1 MLLTQPVFNDRVS
14 IAKERLMPEG
24 MFGVETSQFLIAV
37 GGVAAGFLCLILVMW
52 LIRGRGGPSPFLRGG
67 KNRQPRLQ
75 VLDAA
80 AVDTRRRLVLV
91 RRDDVEHLIMIGG
104 PTDVVIESS
113 IVDGRSPP
121 YHTMMKTVS
130 EPERAA
136 IAADQEPRVAEQP
149 ARPVEASAPPARVT
163 PTIEKTEQPAKTEDK
178 DNFAWLGSEPVE
190 LSPVARPA
198 EPVRPATPPQ
208 PVARQPEPPRPQE
221 TAVAPAQSAPVSPA
235 PVSPAPV
242 SPAPK
247 AVEVAPPAEARTVDP
262 KPVVDF
268 PVIEPRATSATTANP
283 EPIVP
288 AFSASSAAVAVAP
301 IAMKAEPAP
310 MVRIDDAPSAIT
322 PETLRDAPRDVAR
335 NIEPDFEIES
345 PRAQNDA
352 PSIDNA
358 VDLLD
363 AVRDRVFQQPRPA
376 TAATFAT
383 ATAPAPAPVVTPV
396 QRPAPAVVQMP
407 MAAPAQA
414 QQPAPAKPLGS
425 DFERILEE
433 EMATN
438 LAGGNAAPAIGPATS
453 NAPASQLPR
462 RDPGTPR
469 VTGASQEPALQNEI
483 ARIFGEMSVTKD
495 DR

>member
-1 MLLTQPVFNDRVS
+1 
-14 IAKERLMPEG
+14 MPEG
-24 MFGVETSQFLIAV
+24 IFGVETSQLLIAV
-37 GGVAAGFLCLILVMW
+37 GGVAAGFLCLILVLW

-136 IAADQEPRVAEQP
+136 IAEDQQPRVSEHP
-149 ARPVEASAPPARVT
+149 ARPVAASAPPARAMPLT
-163 PTIEKTEQPAKTEDK
+163 EKVEEPAKTEEK

-190 LSPVARPA
+190 LTPAARPA
-198 EPVRPATPPQ
+198 EPARPATPPQ
-208 PVARQPEPPRPQE
+208 PVARKPEPPKLQE
-221 TAVAPAQSAPVSPA
+221 TAAAPAQTAPVSPA
-235 PVSPAPV
+235 PAA
-242 SPAPK
+242 PAPK
-247 AVEVAPPAEARTVDP
+247 AAEVAPPAETRAADP

-268 PVIEPRATSATTANP
+268 PVIEPRATSAAMASP
-283 EPIVP
+283 APVVP

-301 IAMKAEPAP
+301 VIVAPIAVKAEPAP
-310 MVRIDDAPSAIT
+310 MVRIDDAPSAT
-322 PETLRDAPRDVAR
+322 PPATLHDAPKDVAR
-335 NIEPDFEIES
+335 NIEPGFEIES
-345 PRAQNDA
+345 PRVENDA
-352 PSIDNA
+352 PSLDNA

-363 AVRDRVFQQPRPA
+363 AVRDRVFQQPRA
-376 TAATFAT
+376 EAAAAS
-383 ATAPAPAPVVTPV
+383 ATAPIVTPV
-396 QRPAPAVVQMP
+396 QRPAPAVVQMTP
-407 MAAPAQA
+407 VQ

-453 NAPASQLPR
+453 NASSNTAASQLPR
-462 RDPGTPR
+462 RDPGMPR
-469 VTGASQEPALQNEI
+469 VTGATQEPALQNEI

>member
-1 MLLTQPVFNDRVS
+1 
-14 IAKERLMPEG
+14 MPEG
-24 MFGVETSQFLIAV
+24 IFGVETSQLLIAV
-37 GGVAAGFLCLILVMW
+37 GGVAAGFLCLILVLW

-136 IAADQEPRVAEQP
+136 IAADQEPRVSEQV
-149 ARPVEASAPPARVT
+149 ARPAEVSAPPARVT
-163 PTIEKTEQPAKTEDK
+163 PIEKAEQPTKTEDK

-190 LSPVARPA
+190 LSPA
-198 EPVRPATPPQ
+198 EPARTATPPQ
-208 PVARQPEPPRPQE
+208 PVAHKPEPPKRAE
-221 TAVAPAQSAPVSPA
+221 TASAPAQSVPTQSAPVSPA
-235 PVSPAPV
+235 PAAPAP
-242 SPAPK
+242 AAK
-247 AVEVAPPAEARTVDP
+247 AAEVAPPAETRAADP

-268 PVIEPRATSATTANP
+268 PVIEPRSTSAATAGP
-283 EPIVP
+283 APVMP

-301 IAMKAEPAP
+301 VVVAPIAMKAEPAA
-310 MVRIDDAPSAIT
+310 M
-322 PETLRDAPRDVAR
+322 DVAR
-335 NIEPDFEIES
+335 NIEPGFEIES

-352 PSIDNA
+352 PSLDNA

-363 AVRDRVFQQPRPA
+363 AVRDRVFQQPRPEA
-376 TAATFAT
+376 TLTS
-383 ATAPAPAPVVTPV
+383 APAPVVTPV

-407 MAAPAQA
+407 MAAPAPA

-453 NAPASQLPR
+453 NTSASQLPR
-462 RDPGTPR
+462 RDPGMPR
-469 VTGASQEPALQNEI
+469 VTGATQEPALQNEI